1 MSALVLTAYI
11 LVWPVISAAVLL
23 VLIVALIKDMRA
35 AGKDG
40 ESMI

>member
-1 MSALVLTAYI
+1 MSALVLTTYI
-11 LVWPVISAAVLL
+11 LIWPVISAAVLL
-23 VLIVALIKDMRA
+23 VLIVALIKDLRA

>member
-23 VLIVALIKDMRA
+23 MLIVALIKDMRA

-40 ESMI
+40 DSMI

>member
-23 VLIVALIKDMRA
+23 VLIVALIKDLRA